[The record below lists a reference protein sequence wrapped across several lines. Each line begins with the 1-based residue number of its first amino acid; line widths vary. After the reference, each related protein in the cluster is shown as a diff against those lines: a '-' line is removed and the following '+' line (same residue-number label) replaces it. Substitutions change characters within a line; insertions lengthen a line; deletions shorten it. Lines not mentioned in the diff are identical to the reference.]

1 MELVPNNGIPNA
13 KGSGSTSSGLASPHE
28 PTKYTLR
35 CVVDNEGDTFT
46 VDIMSD
52 CGVTPHGD
60 EFYEELV
67 QEVAEDSLSG
77 VHYRKLILYKIN
89 ILDKGNII
97 DVNNILSTLTSIK
110 ANADKVFEYFGSSSV
125 DKTINIIAKKP
136 SKEDPQ
142 YASPSKKIRVVEE
155 WREYKASD
163 DNLVLLPPAWIGI
176 LENNTSKPAP
186 RSQTPK
192 DFGLFD
198 RNPDDSNHASN
209 LLVTEQILEIW
220 DQIQNGVPKENR
232 VYRRVLSGLM
242 GVGKTYL
249 SYFLAARGY
258 AEGLLTLYIA
268 DARILDK
275 AEELDSAKALV
286 ECFLALNK
294 YILTVSELE
303 GLVADY
309 DQVERKTLLIVDEH
323 EKLFRKEPYVL
334 DKFESLNLLSDLNH
348 WLDNYKGS
356 RVIFTRTAHAKYEMK
371 ILEDSLR
378 MNSVYYVGPLSET
391 VFSKLLTKYPRLNQ
405 ADIVDKVTNLTNR
418 VPRELVRLNDAIE
431 NKEGPIINE
440 ILEDCASTTS
450 NNIYVVAWEYF
461 LSLYEVSKRRFYNAL
476 LKTFLGNTSTA
487 DFEWGLVD
495 LGLIYRIKGDL
506 NSTKSRILCPPVQKA
521 LLKAF
526 MDMALTKD
534 IMDRINLG
542 NISGQDLSRRC

>member
-52 CGVTPHGD
+52 CGVTPH
-60 EFYEELV
+60 
-67 QEVAEDSLSG
+67 
-77 VHYRKLILYKIN
+77 
-89 ILDKGNII
+89 DKGNII

-136 SKEDPQ
+136 SKEVATKISPAPKLEIGKNPQ

-309 DQVERKTLLIVDEH
+309 DIRGAGAIFNLLQQVERKTLLIVDEH